1 MKARSLLA
9 YSNPKWLV
17 FFMALALG
25 LCLPNTALSANAG
38 TTAVSVSAPSQPV
51 GSGEQFTVSIFVSP
65 STAISGMQFNL
76 QFNPSLVTVNS
87 VEEGTL
93 LGQGGASTYFNP
105 GEIDNQAGT
114 VTGAFGVITSPGQTI
129 STRGTFATIR
139 LTAKTQ
145 GGSCPLGLSGVVVG
159 DINGNSVPV
168 SVIGDTFT
176 IGRPPVMSPINNRTT
191 DEGETLTFTVAATDP
206 DGDALTY
213 SASNLPQGASFNP
226 ATRTFSWTPTNDQ
239 AGVYPNVRFQVS
251 DGSLTDSESITITV
265 NSVVQPDVNGD
276 GDINVLDMIR
286 IGQQWNKVGADGWI
300 GEDVNEDGT
309 VNVLDATLVGQHW
322 TG

>member
-17 FFMALALG
+17 FFMALALALA
-25 LCLPNTALSANAG
+25 LCLPNTALSADTG

-51 GSGEQFTVSIFVSP
+51 ASGEQFTVSIFVVP
-65 STAISGMQFNL
+65 NTALSGMQFDL

-105 GEIDNQAGT
+105 GEIDNQSGT
-114 VTGAFGVITSPGQTI
+114 VTGAFGIITSPGQTI
-129 STRGTFATIR
+129 STQGTFATIR

-168 SVIGDTFT
+168 SVENGEIEVPMPPHREVFNWWALSVIMGVALMVIGAT
-176 IGRPPVMSPINNRTT
+176 IVGILLRRNHLARAL
-191 DEGETLTFTVAATDP
+191 EREAGGTDP
-206 DGDALTY
+206 
-213 SASNLPQGASFNP
+213 S
-226 ATRTFSWTPTNDQ
+226 
-239 AGVYPNVRFQVS
+239 
-251 DGSLTDSESITITV
+251 
-265 NSVVQPDVNGD
+265 
-276 GDINVLDMIR
+276 
-286 IGQQWNKVGADGWI
+286 
-300 GEDVNEDGT
+300 
-309 VNVLDATLVGQHW
+309 
-322 TG
+322 

>member
-1 MKARSLLA
+1 MKVRSLLA
-9 YSNPKWLV
+9 YSNPKWLA

-25 LCLPNTALSANAG
+25 LCLPYTSLSADAG

-51 GSGEQFTVSIFVSP
+51 ASGEQFTVSIFVVP
-65 STAISGMQFNL
+65 NTALSGMQFNF
-76 QFNPSLVTVNS
+76 QFNPSFVNVDS

-105 GEIDNQAGT
+105 GDIDNQAGT
-114 VTGAFGVITSPGQTI
+114 ITGAFGVITRPGQTV
-129 STRGTFATIR
+129 STEGTFATIR

-159 DINGNSVPV
+159 DLNGNPVPV
-168 SVIGDTFT
+168 SVIGDTIT
-176 IGRPPVMSPINNRTT
+176 IGWPPVMSPINNRTT
-191 DEGETLTFTVAATDP
+191 DEGETLTFTISASDP

-213 SASNLPQGASFNP
+213 SASNLPQGASFSP

-251 DGSLTDSESITITV
+251 DGSLNDSENINITV
-265 NSVVQPDVNGD
+265 NNVVQPDVNGD
-276 GDINVLDMIR
+276 GAINVLDMIR
-286 IGQQWNKVGADGWI
+286 IGQHWNEVGQGGWI
-300 GEDVNEDGT
+300 EEDVNEDGT

-322 TG
+322 TE